1 MDQPSGQYKWNLES
15 GESHVVGSPASDRPV
30 RETQG
35 SLTGWG
41 EERRKW
47 QEWVEGGSPGP
58 RGTPVTDMA
67 WVRAVADR
75 YGFSDLEIPVGSV
88 VWEWDIKAI
97 GGRCFY
103 YPGGAWAIG
112 LSLPRRQLEGQAAS
126 EQTLAHELVHA
137 YLWEKHGV
145 TGHGADFKAIAR
157 ARGIAMYCP
166 EFRCPGRGA
175 PSPTVPRRAPGK
187 CCSQVRL
194 LRLSSGIQGGH
205 LVWPPDLRL
214 PGTFH
219 RPRLS
224 IGRGLGGTPGSNFVI
239 ADHEVDGRRPIFIIT
254 GTLGAIGIDPLA
266 PSREGGGTTS
276 C

>member
-112 LSLPRRQLEGQAAS
+112 LSFPRLQIAGRSES
-126 EQTLAHELVHA
+126 EQSLAHELVHA
-137 YLWEKHGV
+137 YLWEKHRV
-145 TGHGADFKAIAR
+145 TGHGADFKALAR
-157 ARGIAMYCP
+157 ARGIAMYCQNFGVLEQDHHRQLSLGERP
-166 EFRCPGRGA
+166 ESAVPKCAFCPTQAEFKAVIR
-175 PSPTVPRRAPGK
+175 S
-187 CCSQVRL
+187 
-194 LRLSSGIQGGH
+194 GH
-205 LVWPPDLRL
+205 LTNVCQRHFVAHGCL
-214 PGTFH
+214 
-219 RPRLS
+219 
-224 IGRGLGGTPGSNFVI
+224 IGDGLG
-239 ADHEVDGRRPIFIIT
+239 ER
-254 GTLGAIGIDPLA
+254 L
-266 PSREGGGTTS
+266 EQTS
-276 C
+276 